1 MAAALAAALG
11 LKVSGDKLKKKAAG
25 GPVLAGQTYLV
36 GELGPELFTATQNG
50 HITTAAQTQQI
61 MAGGG
66 STVYNLHVDGR
77 RVGMDPRLEQAVRT
91 IVDVAADAGNLRNA
105 GY

>member
-1 MAAALAAALG
+1 
-11 LKVSGDKLKKKAAG
+11 
-25 GPVLAGQTYLV
+25 
-36 GELGPELFTATQNG
+36 
-50 HITTAAQTQQI
+50 
-61 MAGGG
+61 
-66 STVYNLHVDGR
+66 VYNLHVDGR